1 MRSLYKLSFLLLILL
16 FNNALNAQNTKRWT
30 LQECI
35 EYAIKNNFQI
45 AQNQLSVEQS
55 KVNLLQS
62 KASAL
67 PAFNGSANHTY
78 NTGRRIDPFTNQF
91 ANQSVL
97 SQNFSVNT
105 SINLISGL
113 SNTQTIFANQLSL
126 IAAQYSNDQLKNDIA
141 LQVTNAFL
149 AIVLNKELQNNA
161 EFQQQLSEKQKER
174 AQLLFEVGRTA
185 KSDFLQL
192 EATLAND
199 NVNVVTA
206 RNRADLSL
214 LTLAQLLALETADGF
229 DIEIPNFS
237 NSKIEMPPYNAKDLF
252 TVALESQPN
261 ILSSNYRILSAE
273 KNLKAT
279 KGGYYPS
286 LSAFVGLGTGYSQ
299 LSRKVIGTTTQQ
311 QNFGSIQGVPII
323 VDVDVPIYER
333 TPFNEQFNQN
343 FNRTVGFSLNVPL
356 FNGFRTRSQVSL
368 QKINLQSAQLQQQ
381 ITKFQ
386 LNRDI
391 QTAYFDCKSAFERYN
406 ANVKSV
412 SANQEAFD
420 YIQQRY
426 DAGLLNIIEFTT
438 SKNLLLVAQSNLAQA
453 RYEFILR
460 AKVLDF
466 YQGKPI
472 TF

>member
-1 MRSLYKLSFLLLILL
+1 
-16 FNNALNAQNTKRWT
+16 
-30 LQECI
+30 
-35 EYAIKNNFQI
+35 
-45 AQNQLSVEQS
+45 
-55 KVNLLQS
+55 
-62 KASAL
+62 
-67 PAFNGSANHTY
+67 
-78 NTGRRIDPFTNQF
+78 
-91 ANQSVL
+91 
-97 SQNFSVNT
+97 
-105 SINLISGL
+105 
-113 SNTQTIFANQLSL
+113 
-126 IAAQYSNDQLKNDIA
+126 
-141 LQVTNAFL
+141 
-149 AIVLNKELQNNA
+149 
-161 EFQQQLSEKQKER
+161 
-174 AQLLFEVGRTA
+174 
-185 KSDFLQL
+185 
-192 EATLAND
+192 
-199 NVNVVTA
+199 VNVVTA

-252 TVALESQPN
+252 TVALERQPN

-299 LSRKVIGTTTQQ
+299 LSRKVVGTTTQQ

-323 VDVDVPIYER
+323 VDVDVPIYEK
-333 TPFNEQFNQN
+333 TPFSEQFNQN

>member
-1 MRSLYKLSFLLLILL
+1 MKSLYKLTVLLLIVLI
-16 FNNALNAQNTKRWT
+16 NTALNAQNTKRWT

-45 AQNQLSVEQS
+45 AQNQLTVEQN
-55 KVNLLQS
+55 KVTLLQS
-62 KASAL
+62 KATAL
-67 PAFNGSANHTY
+67 PAFSGTANHTY
-78 NTGRRIDPFTNQF
+78 NTGRRIDPFSNQF
-91 ANQSVL
+91 ANKRVL
-97 SQNFSVNT
+97 SQNFSVSG

-113 SNTQTIFANQLSL
+113 SNTQTILANQLTL

-149 AIVLNKELQNNA
+149 AVVLNRELQNNA
-161 EFQQQLSEKQKER
+161 EFQLQLSEKQKER
-174 AQLLFEVGRTA
+174 AQLLYEVGRTA

-192 EATLAND
+192 EATLSND

-214 LTLAQLLALETADGF
+214 LTLAQLLSLESVEGF
-229 DIEIPNFS
+229 DIEIPNFN

-252 TVALESQPN
+252 TVALEKQPN

-273 KNLKAT
+273 KSLKAAR
-279 KGGYYPS
+279 GSYYPS
-286 LSAFVGLGTGYSQ
+286 LSAFAGIGTGYSQ

-311 QNFGSIQGVPII
+311 QNFGSIQGTPII
-323 VDVDVPIYER
+323 VDVEVPIYEK
-333 TPFNEQFNQN
+333 TPFHEQLNQN
-343 FNRTVGFSLNVPL
+343 FNRTVGFSLSVPL
-356 FNGFRTRSQVSL
+356 FSGLRTRSQVSL
-368 QKINLQSAQLQQQ
+368 QKINLQNVRLQQQ
-381 ITKFQ
+381 ITKLQ

-406 ANVKSV
+406 ATVKSV

-420 YIQQRY
+420 YIQERFEV
-426 DAGLLNIIEFTT
+426 GLINIIEFTT
-438 SKNLLLVAQSNLAQA
+438 SKNLLQVAQSNLAQA